1 MTVSI
6 VFDQSF
12 GDMNQI
18 THTHTQKKKYI
29 LLIMENQVSA
39 KALIQLN
46 EVQWSK

>member
-18 THTHTQKKKYI
+18 TDTHTQKKIHTSDYGK
-29 LLIMENQVSA
+29 S
-39 KALIQLN
+39 
-46 EVQWSK
+46 SFS